1 MKLTQKTIAALTLAE
16 GKTEAIIFDS
26 DLPGFGIR
34 IRARQPHVDLSIQD
48 RQSESARHA
57 RLAGGPDA
65 GMRT

>member
-48 RQSESARHA
+48 RQPEPARHTRLVGGADTGA
-57 RLAGGPDA
+57 R
-65 GMRT
+65 T